1 MAKKRKAAKRRKSGM
16 GKISISRFNV
26 KRFSL
31 KELKMAR
38 RNGLKAKKPAKPKSK
53 TIEALQNYISRFNAW
68 VDAIKDNARTRQQ
81 VLQLQGMAKQC
92 KMPRGRKKKAG
103 RRRR

>member
-1 MAKKRKAAKRRKSGM
+1 MAKKRKGAKRKSGM

-81 VLQLQGMAKQC
+81 VLQLQGMANKC
-92 KMPRGRKKKAG
+92 KLPGKKKKS
-103 RRRR
+103 RRRRK